1 MRRLVHSL
9 AFCAAASSLL
19 LATGC
24 STRIAEFS
32 VVSTKNVELSRIDVK
47 KAAVVHDVT
56 GVSREYIIFFFPT
69 GTPTI
74 QQAVDQALR
83 SGGGDIMT
91 SAKVDAGGWYIPLL
105 FGINYVKA
113 TGDVINSVGVGSAD
127 LQKGQ

>member
-47 KAAVVHDVT
+47 KANVAHNVT
-56 GVSREYIIFFFPT
+56 GESRVYSILFIPT

-74 QQAVDQALR
+74 QEAVDDALR
-83 SGGGDIMT
+83 HGGGDIMT
-91 SAKVDAGGWYIPLL
+91 SAKIDAGGWSLLL
-105 FGINYVKA
+105 FGTSYVSA
-113 TGDVINSVGVGSAD
+113 TGDVINSVGGGSSD